1 MRMITDEPHMIFAS
15 VKDAQKAISV
25 MGFDDGELRIIIDP
39 KGSGRCVIEVLDLED
54 GKVIGR
60 I

>member
-1 MRMITDEPHMIFAS
+1 MRMIADQPHMIFSS
-15 VKDAQKAISV
+15 VEAAQKAISI

-39 KGSGRCVIEVLDLED
+39 KGSGRCLIEVLDLED
-54 GKVIGR
+54 GMVIGR

>member
-1 MRMITDEPHMIFAS
+1 MRMITDQPPMLFSS
-15 VKDAQKAISV
+15 VEDAQNVIAI

-39 KGSGRCVIEVLDLED
+39 KGSGRCLIEVLDLED
-54 GKVIGR
+54 GMVIGR

>member
-1 MRMITDEPHMIFAS
+1 MITDEPPMIFSS
-15 VKDAQKAISV
+15 VEDAQKAISI

-39 KGSGRCVIEVLDLED
+39 KGSGRCLIEVLDLED
-54 GKVIGR
+54 GMVIGR